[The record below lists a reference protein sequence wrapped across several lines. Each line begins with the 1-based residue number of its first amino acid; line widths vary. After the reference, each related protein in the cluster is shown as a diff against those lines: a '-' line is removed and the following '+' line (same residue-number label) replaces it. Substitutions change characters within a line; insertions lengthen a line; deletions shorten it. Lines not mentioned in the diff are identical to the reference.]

1 MAKRTKSGLK
11 RRRQDAVRRM
21 RNRAVKTRV
30 RSAVK
35 TLRTAVD
42 AGDAAEVKKLLPET
56 ISVIDVSVRKGIL
69 HRNTASRT
77 KSRLT
82 SQVNQLLAQ
91 KEG

>member
-11 RRRQDAVRRM
+11 RRRQDAVRRI

-35 TLRTAVD
+35 ALRAAVET
-42 AGDAAEVKKLLPET
+42 GDAAEVKKLFPET

-82 SQVNQLLAQ
+82 SQVNQILAQ
-91 KEG
+91 QAG

>member
-11 RRRQDAVRRM
+11 RRRQDAVRRI

-35 TLRTAVD
+35 ALRTAVET
-42 AGDAAEVKKLLPET
+42 GDAAEVKKLLPET

-69 HRNTASRT
+69 QRNTASRT

-91 KEG
+91 QEG

>member
-11 RRRQDAVRRM
+11 RRRQDVVRRI

-35 TLRTAVD
+35 ALRAAVET
-42 AGDAAEVKKLLPET
+42 GDAAEVKKLFPET

-91 KEG
+91 QAG